1 MATRYDVIQQREIGG
16 RNAPE
21 TLSQYEIE
29 AADILSSLQGGA
41 PVDAVRSRRPRY
53 TPSDEAVAITQGHT
67 LAHLRPPMLNTRRP
81 ALLPPLSPLLSL
93 PSPVPP
99 PSPVYDPP
107 PSPVYDPPPMDDA
120 PPMDE
125 PPAATGQK
133 RPKGSRSGY
142 KYFVKKMRP
151 VVKAS
156 LPPATSK
163 FAQNQ
168 EIMKEVGR
176 RWQALTDTQKEGW
189 KRAVGHR
196 QPPERPPRTS
206 QKMKTDPLDKD
217 NVTVSELRR
226 RVKEGNEVYRGNKV
240 KMRKVLKVSSKAALR
255 RASSRLKKMFRGV
268 PGHWNTDKP
277 LSSLIQSFNKMQKG
291 CALIDDAHPTF
302 LLTNKDRERW
312 QQTME
317 DRAESQLFTLPP
329 N

>member
-1 MATRYDVIQQREIGG
+1 MSLAAGDYHIGTQKRDIGG
-16 RNAPE
+16 AMSGGR
-21 TLSQYEIE
+21 
-29 AADILSSLQGGA
+29 AANILLSLQGGA
-41 PVDAVRSRRPRY
+41 PFDAVRSRRPQY
-53 TPSDEAVAITQGHT
+53 TPSQEAVAITQGHT
-67 LAHLRPPMLNTRRP
+67 LAHLRPPILNTARP

-93 PSPVPP
+93 P
-99 PSPVYDPP
+99 PSPAYDPP
-107 PSPVYDPPPMDDA
+107 PSPF
-120 PPMDE
+120 DE
-125 PPAATGQK
+125 PPPSPLYEPPPHEPPPQVAGEK

-156 LPPATSK
+156 MPPATSK

-176 RWQALTDTQKEGW
+176 RWKALTDTQKEGW

-196 QPPERPPRTS
+196 QPPERLPRTS

-217 NVTVSELRR
+217 NVTVSELRQ
-226 RVKEGNEVYRGNKV
+226 RVKEGNEVYQRNKT

-268 PGHWNTDKP
+268 PGHWNTDEP

-291 CALIDDAHPTF
+291 CALIDDNHPTF
-302 LLTNKDRERW
+302 LLTNKDRKRW